1 MREFQSGCPLTLA
14 LSHVGERGW
23 IWRGHRLRFPLSH
36 GPSPVQA
43 LEPSPTEGRG
53 DWRPSAPRASPA
65 FASLRVLPSGAW
77 ALRKGRVR
85 SPSGK
90 EGGCVVCFLGLV
102 VFMCW
107 VLGLGARIKV
117 NEGCL
122 FGKLEKVIFH
132 ENDYQLDRFA

>member
-1 MREFQSGCPLTLA
+1 MAPVRTPGIPC
-14 LSHVGERGW
+14 V
-23 IWRGHRLRFPLSH
+23 RFAP
-36 GPSPVQA
+36 
-43 LEPSPTEGRG
+43 
-53 DWRPSAPRASPA
+53 RPSVGRLG
-65 FASLRVLPSGAW
+65 FAKGTGPLPLRN
-77 ALRKGRVR
+77 
-85 SPSGK
+85 